1 MRKITTG
8 LFNHL
13 LELLRLSLLVRQQ
26 KDLLYP
32 HNKSQLVPVMEGTY
46 VEWQITVKIT

>member
-8 LFNHL
+8 LLNHL

-26 KDLLYP
+26 KPLLYLN
-32 HNKSQLVPVMEGTY
+32 NKSQLVPVMEGTY
-46 VEWQITVKIT
+46 VEWQIKV